1 MFFQKVLSFLQKQVR
16 EEPLPVKQEG
26 VFTQDVAPPSTAKK
40 SIAFIDAEIS
50 ADGTRV
56 CDLGAF
62 SEERGSFHSNNPRA
76 FLDFIAEAD
85 FVCGHNILR
94 HDLAFLEKTA
104 DIRISAKIIDTL
116 PLSPLLFPKRPYHS
130 LLKDDKLRVD
140 ELNNPVSDC
149 KKAASLFHDEVNA
162 FRALPS
168 QIQAIYCG
176 LLKGSPSFAGF
187 FAYLALPSDI
197 PGEAPILAEIIR
209 TAFAGRICARAD
221 LADIVA
227 HLPEE
232 LAYALALIGT
242 GDPTSVT
249 PPWVLHSFPQVTEV
263 IKRLRHTPCQEGC
276 PYCTE
281 ALNVHKGL
289 QNIFGFENFRTYNGE
304 PLQERAA
311 KSAVEGHSLLAVFP
325 TGGGKSITFQL
336 PALMAGKCVHGLT
349 VVISPLQ
356 SLMKDQVDN
365 LEKVGI
371 TEAVAISGLL
381 DPVERANALECI
393 EDGSA
398 SLLYIS
404 PEQLRS
410 RTIERL
416 LLRRNVVRFVID
428 EAHCFSAWGQDFRV
442 DYQYIGYFIRE
453 LQEAKGLGKE
463 SIPVSCFTATAK
475 QKVISDIC
483 QYFRETLNLDLQIFA
498 STQARKNLHYK
509 VLFRETDEEKYATL
523 RDLVAA
529 RNCPTIIYVSRTRQT
544 EKLAEKLTSDG
555 FAALPFHGRMD
566 PADKVENQEAFMR
579 GEVRSIV
586 ATSAFGMGVDKK
598 DVGLVVH
605 YDISGSL
612 EDYVQEAGRAGRD
625 PSLQADCYVLYN
637 DADLDKHFLL
647 LNQTKLSISEIQQVW
662 RAIRALTRRRPRVW
676 CSPLEIAR
684 EAGWD
689 DCNADVE
696 TRVRTALAAL
706 ENAGYLERGKNM
718 PRIYAT
724 SILVKNM
731 LEAGERL
738 DKSALFSETQRINA
752 RRIMTALLGSR
763 SRARAGNEEAESRVD
778 YLADRLG
785 LVREEVI
792 QLISL
797 MRLEGLLADMQDMS
811 AFIHASDTE
820 NKSLH
825 MLEQFAKLEKLLIG
839 ELQQNGSDVSL
850 KELNEKAQNAGI
862 ARASVRNLRTLLNFH
877 IIKKWVHRP
886 EYNRADTVRLVPALP
901 LSTLQKRFFLR
912 IALCR
917 FIITTLYNE
926 AKDVPESKSGMK
938 PVCFSVVGLYNGY
951 RAMART
957 QLYAESIS
965 LKDVEDAIL
974 YLSRTQVLK
983 LEGGFLILYN
993 ALEIRRLIENTRVQY
1008 KKADYQLLDDFY
1020 KHKTQQ
1026 VHIIGRYAHLV
1037 VENYEAALQFVQD
1050 YFQMDY
1056 KKFITRYF
1064 RADEIAELGRT
1075 ISAQKYKELF
1085 GTLSATQKAIIND
1098 VESKN
1103 IVVAA
1108 GPGSG
1113 KTMLLVHK
1121 LASLLLLEDVKAEQL
1136 LMLTFS
1142 RAAATEF
1149 KKRLVGLI
1157 GNAAHFVEITTFH
1170 SYSFDLLGRIGSLE
1184 GVENIVQKAADRISQ
1199 GEVEQ
1204 GKITKSVLVIDEA
1217 QDMACDEFNLVL
1229 ALMNHNEGMRLIAVG
1244 DDDQNIFAF
1253 RGADSGFLRSLVT
1266 EHGATQYEMS
1276 DNFRSSTA
1284 VVSLANAFAAT
1295 IRQRMKKEPI
1305 RAVHTDPGKV
1315 CITRHYCGHMEEAIV
1330 RQILATSGGER
1341 CCLLTTTNDEALQL
1355 TGLLL
1360 KKGVR
1365 ASLIQSME
1373 HFRLYDLLEIRHFLK
1388 WLDTMQKSPIISDEA
1403 WETARTRLERQYAT
1417 SSCLENCKRLLCDF
1431 EVTHKEKY
1439 RSDLENFIRESAY
1452 NDFSAVEGA
1461 PVTVSTIHKA
1471 KGREFDKVYMLLKG
1485 TNAATDDDRR
1495 TLYVGMTRA
1504 KKELYIHCNT
1514 ALFASPA
1521 IRNVEGLA
1529 YVEDRNTYAEPE
1541 EIALQLTHRD
1551 VVLDFFKGKKGYIFG
1566 LRAGKP
1572 LCFTPG
1578 DRELHALTNGMPMPV
1593 VRYSKAFRDRLQRLT
1608 DRGYR
1613 PYSAKIR
1620 FILAWKGKEDA
1631 EETAIVL
1638 PDIVLRRD

>member
-1 MFFQKVLSFLQKQVR
+1 MQKQVR

-26 VFTQDVAPPSTAKK
+26 VFTQDVAPFSAAKN
-40 SIAFIDAEIS
+40 SIAFIDAEIN

-227 HLPEE
+227 YLPEE

-311 KSAVEGHSLLAVFP
+311 RSAVEGHSLLAVFP

-381 DPVERANALECI
+381 DPVERANALERI

-555 FAALPFHGRMD
+555 FAALPFHGKMD

-647 LNQTKLSISEIQQVW
+647 LNQTKLSISEIQQV
-662 RAIRALTRRRPRVW
+662 
-676 CSPLEIAR
+676 
-684 EAGWD
+684 
-689 DCNADVE
+689 
-696 TRVRTALAAL
+696 
-706 ENAGYLERGKNM
+706 
-718 PRIYAT
+718 
-724 SILVKNM
+724 
-731 LEAGERL
+731 
-738 DKSALFSETQRINA
+738 
-752 RRIMTALLGSR
+752 
-763 SRARAGNEEAESRVD
+763 
-778 YLADRLG
+778 
-785 LVREEVI
+785 
-792 QLISL
+792 
-797 MRLEGLLADMQDMS
+797 
-811 AFIHASDTE
+811 
-820 NKSLH
+820 
-825 MLEQFAKLEKLLIG
+825 
-839 ELQQNGSDVSL
+839 
-850 KELNEKAQNAGI
+850 
-862 ARASVRNLRTLLNFH
+862 
-877 IIKKWVHRP
+877 
-886 EYNRADTVRLVPALP
+886 
-901 LSTLQKRFFLR
+901 
-912 IALCR
+912 
-917 FIITTLYNE
+917 
-926 AKDVPESKSGMK
+926 
-938 PVCFSVVGLYNGY
+938 
-951 RAMART
+951 
-957 QLYAESIS
+957 
-965 LKDVEDAIL
+965 
-974 YLSRTQVLK
+974 
-983 LEGGFLILYN
+983 
-993 ALEIRRLIENTRVQY
+993 
-1008 KKADYQLLDDFY
+1008 
-1020 KHKTQQ
+1020 
-1026 VHIIGRYAHLV
+1026 
-1037 VENYEAALQFVQD
+1037 
-1050 YFQMDY
+1050 
-1056 KKFITRYF
+1056 
-1064 RADEIAELGRT
+1064 
-1075 ISAQKYKELF
+1075 
-1085 GTLSATQKAIIND
+1085 
-1098 VESKN
+1098 
-1103 IVVAA
+1103 
-1108 GPGSG
+1108 
-1113 KTMLLVHK
+1113 
-1121 LASLLLLEDVKAEQL
+1121 
-1136 LMLTFS
+1136 
-1142 RAAATEF
+1142 
-1149 KKRLVGLI
+1149 
-1157 GNAAHFVEITTFH
+1157 
-1170 SYSFDLLGRIGSLE
+1170 
-1184 GVENIVQKAADRISQ
+1184 
-1199 GEVEQ
+1199 
-1204 GKITKSVLVIDEA
+1204 
-1217 QDMACDEFNLVL
+1217 
-1229 ALMNHNEGMRLIAVG
+1229 
-1244 DDDQNIFAF
+1244 
-1253 RGADSGFLRSLVT
+1253 
-1266 EHGATQYEMS
+1266 
-1276 DNFRSSTA
+1276 
-1284 VVSLANAFAAT
+1284 
-1295 IRQRMKKEPI
+1295 
-1305 RAVHTDPGKV
+1305 
-1315 CITRHYCGHMEEAIV
+1315 
-1330 RQILATSGGER
+1330 
-1341 CCLLTTTNDEALQL
+1341 
-1355 TGLLL
+1355 
-1360 KKGVR
+1360 
-1365 ASLIQSME
+1365 
-1373 HFRLYDLLEIRHFLK
+1373 
-1388 WLDTMQKSPIISDEA
+1388 
-1403 WETARTRLERQYAT
+1403 
-1417 SSCLENCKRLLCDF
+1417 
-1431 EVTHKEKY
+1431 
-1439 RSDLENFIRESAY
+1439 
-1452 NDFSAVEGA
+1452 
-1461 PVTVSTIHKA
+1461 
-1471 KGREFDKVYMLLKG
+1471 
-1485 TNAATDDDRR
+1485 
-1495 TLYVGMTRA
+1495 
-1504 KKELYIHCNT
+1504 
-1514 ALFASPA
+1514 
-1521 IRNVEGLA
+1521 
-1529 YVEDRNTYAEPE
+1529 
-1541 EIALQLTHRD
+1541 
-1551 VVLDFFKGKKGYIFG
+1551 
-1566 LRAGKP
+1566 
-1572 LCFTPG
+1572 
-1578 DRELHALTNGMPMPV
+1578 
-1593 VRYSKAFRDRLQRLT
+1593 
-1608 DRGYR
+1608 
-1613 PYSAKIR
+1613 
-1620 FILAWKGKEDA
+1620 
-1631 EETAIVL
+1631 
-1638 PDIVLRRD
+1638 

>member
-1 MFFQKVLSFLQKQVR
+1 MQLSLSPWNHGICHQGSCGYACSKLRWTRSGFILSGRVQVLFFQKVLSFLQKQVR
-16 EEPLPVKQEG
+16 EEPLPAREEG
-26 VFTQDVAPPSTAKK
+26 VFTQDVAPPSAAKK

-50 ADGTRV
+50 ASGTRV

-62 SEERGSFHSNNPRA
+62 SEERGSFHSNNPKA

-94 HDLAFLEKTA
+94 HDLALLEKTA
-104 DIRISAKIIDTL
+104 DIRISARVIDTL

-168 QIQAIYCG
+168 QMQDIYCG
-176 LLKGSPSFAGF
+176 LLKAAPSFAGF

-197 PGEAPILAEIIR
+197 PGEAPILAETIR

-221 LADIVA
+221 IADLVT

-249 PPWVLHSFPQVTEV
+249 PPWVLHSYPKVTKV
-263 IKRLRHTPCQEGC
+263 IKKLRHTPCQEGC
-276 PYCTE
+276 PYCAD

-289 QNIFGFENFRTYNGE
+289 QHFFGFESFRTYNGE

-311 KSAVEGHSLLAVFP
+311 RAAVEGHSLLAVFP

-356 SLMKDQVDN
+356 SLMMDQVDN
-365 LEKVGI
+365 LEKAGI

-381 DPVERANALECI
+381 DPIERANALERI

-416 LLRRNVVRFVID
+416 LLKRNVVRFVID

-442 DYQYIGYFIRE
+442 DYQYIGQFIRE
-453 LQEAKGLGKE
+453 LQEAKGLGKGA
-463 SIPVSCFTATAK
+463 IPVSCFTATAK

-529 RNCPTIIYVSRTRQT
+529 RDCPTIVYVSRTSQT

-555 FAALPFHGRMD
+555 FQALDFHGRMA

-579 GEVRSIV
+579 GEVRIIV

-625 PSLQADCYVLYN
+625 PSMQAECYVLYN

-676 CSPLEIAR
+676 CSPLEIVR
-684 EAGWD
+684 EAGWY

-718 PRIYAT
+718 PKVYAT

-738 DKSALFSETQRINA
+738 DKSALFSDAQRLNA

-763 SRARAGNEEAESRVD
+763 SRARTGNEEAESRVD

-785 LVREEVI
+785 IVREEVI

-820 NKSLH
+820 NRSLH
-825 MLEQFAKLEKLLIG
+825 MLEQFAKLERLLIG
-839 ELQQNGSDVSL
+839 ELPQNGSDVAL

-901 LSTLQKRFFLR
+901 LSTLQKRFSLR
-912 IALCR
+912 ITLCR
-917 FIITTLYNE
+917 FIIPTLYNE
-926 AKDVPESKSGMK
+926 ARGVPESKSGMK
-938 PVCFSVVGLYNGY
+938 PVCFSVVGLYN
-951 RAMART
+951 
-957 QLYAESIS
+957 S
-965 LKDVEDAIL
+965 
-974 YLSRTQVLK
+974 
-983 LEGGFLILYN
+983 
-993 ALEIRRLIENTRVQY
+993 
-1008 KKADYQLLDDFY
+1008 
-1020 KHKTQQ
+1020 
-1026 VHIIGRYAHLV
+1026 
-1037 VENYEAALQFVQD
+1037 
-1050 YFQMDY
+1050 
-1056 KKFITRYF
+1056 
-1064 RADEIAELGRT
+1064 
-1075 ISAQKYKELF
+1075 
-1085 GTLSATQKAIIND
+1085 
-1098 VESKN
+1098 
-1103 IVVAA
+1103 
-1108 GPGSG
+1108 
-1113 KTMLLVHK
+1113 
-1121 LASLLLLEDVKAEQL
+1121 
-1136 LMLTFS
+1136 
-1142 RAAATEF
+1142 
-1149 KKRLVGLI
+1149 
-1157 GNAAHFVEITTFH
+1157 
-1170 SYSFDLLGRIGSLE
+1170 
-1184 GVENIVQKAADRISQ
+1184 
-1199 GEVEQ
+1199 
-1204 GKITKSVLVIDEA
+1204 
-1217 QDMACDEFNLVL
+1217 
-1229 ALMNHNEGMRLIAVG
+1229 
-1244 DDDQNIFAF
+1244 
-1253 RGADSGFLRSLVT
+1253 
-1266 EHGATQYEMS
+1266 
-1276 DNFRSSTA
+1276 
-1284 VVSLANAFAAT
+1284 
-1295 IRQRMKKEPI
+1295 
-1305 RAVHTDPGKV
+1305 
-1315 CITRHYCGHMEEAIV
+1315 
-1330 RQILATSGGER
+1330 
-1341 CCLLTTTNDEALQL
+1341 
-1355 TGLLL
+1355 
-1360 KKGVR
+1360 
-1365 ASLIQSME
+1365 
-1373 HFRLYDLLEIRHFLK
+1373 
-1388 WLDTMQKSPIISDEA
+1388 
-1403 WETARTRLERQYAT
+1403 
-1417 SSCLENCKRLLCDF
+1417 
-1431 EVTHKEKY
+1431 
-1439 RSDLENFIRESAY
+1439 
-1452 NDFSAVEGA
+1452 
-1461 PVTVSTIHKA
+1461 
-1471 KGREFDKVYMLLKG
+1471 
-1485 TNAATDDDRR
+1485 
-1495 TLYVGMTRA
+1495 
-1504 KKELYIHCNT
+1504 
-1514 ALFASPA
+1514 
-1521 IRNVEGLA
+1521 
-1529 YVEDRNTYAEPE
+1529 
-1541 EIALQLTHRD
+1541 
-1551 VVLDFFKGKKGYIFG
+1551 
-1566 LRAGKP
+1566 
-1572 LCFTPG
+1572 
-1578 DRELHALTNGMPMPV
+1578 
-1593 VRYSKAFRDRLQRLT
+1593 
-1608 DRGYR
+1608 
-1613 PYSAKIR
+1613 
-1620 FILAWKGKEDA
+1620 
-1631 EETAIVL
+1631 
-1638 PDIVLRRD
+1638 